1 MRLHRLA
8 VIIVLF
14 SSFLFVFYRTHCIV
28 SATEEKQE
36 ENENINFRWAF
47 CALRKRGPDQEL
59 FKITGDTTLRT
70 GDKIK
75 MFLELRKECFLYV
88 IYHGSQ
94 GELRLLFPYHL
105 RRSNSYYRTGEKYY
119 IPKGQGWFELDDRVG
134 RETFFLLASAY
145 RVTKLEGL
153 IEDYESAEPSKKQ
166 KLATSILDEVRKVK
180 REHSKFKTTA
190 ERPVA
195 VVGRIRGGRE
205 TDIELTTEISKH
217 AIEVAAYNFYTGL
230 TQLST
235 NRKRKLTTIF
245 LLALGSLLTAHLCF
259 WLLPNVFGTWNAQT
273 IDRLFALRSS
283 SRDLRPRYDN
293 TIVHLDI
300 TNSTL
305 HRLKNAYLDRSHF
318 AKAMRNLSSMNVVAQ
333 GYDFIFAAPLNEDSD
348 RALIDATEKAGN
360 VYFGMAFNLRGKD
373 QRGREQ
379 LKSTNTRYLDQTKW
393 HVKVEGNPDSFYEGI
408 DPLLTFPELAS
419 AARGLGS
426 LSVKFDRDGVLRRV
440 PLLLRYNDAFY
451 PILPFRIICGHLRVP
466 PERIIV
472 RPGKH
477 LILQGAQG
485 PESHPPRDIV
495 IPIDMNGNMVV
506 NYIGPWEHMD
516 HYNFA
521 DILLSSEDKDVLEMW
536 REELKGKI
544 VVISDVST
552 GSSDI
557 GPVPTDPNFPLGG
570 LLSNVMNTILT
581 RAFIRELPDS
591 QMLIIELLLI
601 SFILVLSLRFTS
613 HSFFLGTLGVALG
626 YSALVGIF
634 FFYGKVIFNVI
645 RPLSM
650 VILAV
655 ISIAIYR
662 YINEEKEK
670 LEGLRERDFIRQTFG
685 RYLSNEVVEE
695 LLGSPDGLKMSGE
708 TREVT
713 LLVSDLRGFATISAQ
728 LMPPDVITMLNRY
741 FEHMLDIIARYRG
754 TVNELQGDGI
764 LAFFGAPLIADD
776 DPERAIA
783 CAIEMQNAMV
793 EINEEQRR
801 CHLPELAMG
810 IGINSGEVVVGNI
823 GSEKRAKY
831 SAVGSAINIAHR
843 IETYTVGGQILIS
856 SETYNRVRS
865 LVHTRGTLGVEFK
878 GCNQPVTLYDVIGI
892 NGKYQLYLNA
902 SKSDT
907 LTKLKIPLRIS
918 CYPLI
923 GKTVS
928 KESIPSQII
937 SFSKSRA
944 EALLEGRAELHT
956 NLKILLAPRDVPSL
970 PEVYAKIISINKPD
984 SSALP
989 IKTTLEFTW
998 LPEDARNWLAE
1009 RSAGGERVKE

>member
-1 MRLHRLA
+1 MRSR
-8 VIIVLF
+8 
-14 SSFLFVFYRTHCIV
+14 SPRTP
-28 SATEEKQE
+28 STA
-36 ENENINFRWAF
+36 
-47 CALRKRGPDQEL
+47 GP
-59 FKITGDTTLRT
+59 
-70 GDKIK
+70 
-75 MFLELRKECFLYV
+75 
-88 IYHGSQ
+88 
-94 GELRLLFPYHL
+94 
-105 RRSNSYYRTGEKYY
+105 
-119 IPKGQGWFELDDRVG
+119 
-134 RETFFLLASAY
+134 
-145 RVTKLEGL
+145 
-153 IEDYESAEPSKKQ
+153 
-166 KLATSILDEVRKVK
+166 
-180 REHSKFKTTA
+180 
-190 ERPVA
+190 
-195 VVGRIRGGRE
+195 
-205 TDIELTTEISKH
+205 
-217 AIEVAAYNFYTGL
+217 

-235 NRKRKLTTIF
+235 NRKRKLVTVF

-283 SRDLRPRYDN
+283 SRNLRPRYDN
-293 TIVHLDI
+293 TIVHVDI
-300 TNSTL
+300 TNSTMY
-305 HRLKNAYLDRSHF
+305 RLKNAYLDRSHF
-318 AKAMRNLSSMNVVAQ
+318 AKAMRNLSSMNVAAQ
-333 GYDFIFAAPLNEDSD
+333 VYDFIFAAPLNEESD
-348 RALIDATEKAGN
+348 RALIHATEKAGN
-360 VYFGMAFNLRGKD
+360 VYFGMAFKLRRID
-373 QRGREQ
+373 QRKREQ
-379 LKSTNTRYLDQTKW
+379 LKRKNAQYLEQTKW
-393 HVKVEGNPDSFYEGI
+393 QLKVQGNPDSFYEGI

-440 PLLLRYNDAFY
+440 PLLLQYKDAFY
-451 PILPFRIICGHLRVP
+451 PILPFRIICDYLRVP
-466 PERIIV
+466 PEEIIV

-477 LILQGAQG
+477 IILQAVQG
-485 PESHPPRDIV
+485 PEGHSPRDIV

-506 NYIGPWEHMD
+506 NYIGPWERMD

-521 DILLSSEDKDVLEMW
+521 DILLSPEDKNVLQMW

-557 GPVPTDPNFPLGG
+557 GPVPTDPNFPLSG
-570 LLSNVMNTILT
+570 LLSNVMHTILT
-581 RAFIRELPDS
+581 RSFIRELSDS

-601 SFILVLSLRFTS
+601 FIILALSMRFTS
-613 HSFFLGTLGVALG
+613 YSFFLGTLCVALG

-634 FFYGKVIFNVI
+634 FFYGTVIFNVI

-662 YINEEKEK
+662 YVNEEREK

-685 RYLSNEVVEE
+685 RYLSNEVVDE

-708 TREVT
+708 TRQVT

-728 LMPPDVITMLNRY
+728 LTPPDVITMLNRY
-741 FEHMLDIIARYRG
+741 FEHTLDIIARYRG

-764 LAFFGAPLIADD
+764 LAFFGAPLISDD
-776 DPERAIA
+776 DPERAVA

-793 EINEEQRR
+793 EINEVQRR
-801 CHLPELAMG
+801 YHFPELAMG

-856 SETYNRVRS
+856 PETYNLVRS
-865 LVHTRGTLGVEFK
+865 LVHTRGILEVEFK
-878 GCNQPVTLYDVIGI
+878 GSNRPVTLYDVIGI
-892 NGKYQLYLNA
+892 NGKYQLYLNE
-902 SKSDT
+902 SKSDS
-907 LTKLKIPLRIS
+907 LTKLTIPLRIS

-928 KESIPSQII
+928 KEPIPGQII
-937 SFSKSRA
+937 SISKSRA
-944 EALLEGRAELHT
+944 EALLEGRAGLHT
-956 NLKILLAPRDVPSL
+956 NVKILLAPGDVPSL
-970 PEVYAKIISINKPD
+970 PEVYAKIISINRPN
-984 SSALP
+984 SSALL
-989 IKTTLEFTW
+989 IKATLEFTW

-1009 RSAGGERVKE
+1009 RSAGGERGKE